1 MKSGIKMV
9 SIIDVAKE
17 TLIKVH
23 IDEFEMSQKKIL
35 SQQIFY
41 C

>member
-1 MKSGIKMV
+1 MGIL
-9 SIIDVAKE
+9 KE

-23 IDEFEMSQKKIL
+23 IDEFEMTQKKIL